1 MRRPAR
7 AAGLHGPSGGRADR
21 GGHDLDSG
29 GYPGARDLGAVHV
42 RAIVLASRAGRL
54 ARLMRHLN
62 LLQVLHVRPAPA
74 ARAHSRAAPTRAPEE
89 RRPPAHVPACLH
101 CTAKR

>member
-1 MRRPAR
+1 MDLVAGALIVVDTTWIQ
-7 AAGLHGPSGGRADR
+7 AAILAHATSAQYT
-21 GGHDLDSG
+21 L
-29 GYPGARDLGAVHV
+29 V